1 MGNELLARG
10 CRCGG
15 RFHRGRRLP
24 SFVCLLTRYAPRLA
38 ACFQG
43 SRFRNVVPFQLIW
56 VNIIPF
62 VPRTL
67 GSTAASQLV
76 SVREFE
82 EDCMRRAKRL
92 SIRSTTVTGIIA
104 SALFGL
110 AGVTL
115 GPAPAHAV
123 IYCTYV
129 GYPAGCV
136 ARAGV
141 VLRPRP
147 VARAA
152 VRHNAGGNLNGG
164 VNRVG
169 ARR

>member
-1 MGNELLARG
+1 MQRKG
-10 CRCGG
+10 
-15 RFHRGRRLP
+15 
-24 SFVCLLTRYAPRLA
+24 LTR
-38 ACFQG
+38 
-43 SRFRNVVPFQLIW
+43 
-56 VNIIPF
+56 
-62 VPRTL
+62 
-67 GSTAASQLV
+67 
-76 SVREFE
+76 SV
-82 EDCMRRAKRL
+82 
-92 SIRSTTVTGIIA
+92 TVTGFAA
-104 SALFGL
+104 SVLLGL
-110 AGVTL
+110 AGTTL
-115 GPAPAHAV
+115 TSAPAEAV

-169 ARR
+169 VRR